1 MTVTTPLDPVFV
13 RAQIDAL
20 RVAYPQIENEEDQ
33 WLLTLESE
41 TDVVELLTVAVDRL
55 QDARALINGIGQRI
69 SELKVRQDRF
79 DQRCEA
85 MRSLAFKVMT
95 WAEVKKLELAEATLS
110 IRAGQP
116 KVIIT
121 DEAALPIDCV
131 RIKREPDKA
140 AIKEHFARGDSVP
153 GAELSNAE
161 PTLAVRIK

>member
-69 SELKVRQDRF
+69 SELKVRQDRL

-131 RIKREPDKA
+131 RIKREPDKT
-140 AIKEHFARGDSVP
+140 AIKDHLARGEQVP

-161 PTLAVRIK
+161 PTLAVRVK